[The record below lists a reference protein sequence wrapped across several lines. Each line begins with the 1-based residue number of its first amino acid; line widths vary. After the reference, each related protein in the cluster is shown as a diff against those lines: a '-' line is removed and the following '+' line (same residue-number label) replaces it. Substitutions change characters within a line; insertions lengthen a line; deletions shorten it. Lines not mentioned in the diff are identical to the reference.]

1 MPAPQQQPIDV
12 TPPEAVVEF
21 GPSRPPRPRWSGP
34 AVARGLL
41 ADRRVVPLSAVL
53 AAVAFFGS
61 IVSEWQVTTVDQAYS
76 LTGRGKLSL
85 PTGAADLG
93 ALGTGVLFG
102 IFLLVIGVV
111 LTMFGPRA
119 GRRYASLVGLSAGGT
134 LLGLLL
140 ALSFSLGS
148 ESRTIPRTFI
158 DVDSNDVQ
166 VAYGRGLWCA
176 IAGTLLAMLALYL
189 AGRHAPGAD
198 AAIEPAAADDEDP
211 PAVWS
216 WRRGPE
222 PEEPAVEEPLEL
234 TVSPVQPFT
243 PSPDDRD
250 EPNGSGH
257 RGISG

>member
-1 MPAPQQQPIDV
+1 MGLMPASEPQPIDV

-21 GPSRPPRPRWSGP
+21 GPSRPPRRRWSGA
-34 AVARGLL
+34 AVARALL

-61 IVSEWQVTTVDQAYS
+61 IVSEWQITTVDQAYS

-93 ALGTGVLFG
+93 ALGTGLLIG
-102 IFLLVIGVV
+102 IFLLVSTVV
-111 LTMFGPRA
+111 LTMFGPPA

-148 ESRTIPRTFI
+148 DSRAVPRTFI

-166 VAYGRGLWCA
+166 IAYGRGLWCA

-189 AGRHAPGAD
+189 AARMAP
-198 AAIEPAAADDEDP
+198 PASEAEAEDP
-211 PAVWS
+211 PAIWS
-216 WRRGPE
+216 WRGPRE
-222 PEEPAVEEPLEL
+222 TEQPVVEEPLGL

-243 PSPDDRD
+243 PSADDRGK
-250 EPNGSGH
+250 PNGSSG

>member
-1 MPAPQQQPIDV
+1 MGLMPASQPQPIDA

-21 GPSRPPRPRWSGP
+21 GPSRPPRPRWSGA

-76 LTGRGKLSL
+76 LTGHGKLSL

-93 ALGTGVLFG
+93 AFGTGLLIG
-102 IFLLVIGVV
+102 IFLLVITVV

-148 ESRTIPRTFI
+148 DSRTVPRTFI
-158 DVDSNDVQ
+158 DVDSNDIQ

-189 AGRHAPGAD
+189 AGRVAPPFPGEEAE
-198 AAIEPAAADDEDP
+198 AEDP

-216 WRRGPE
+216 WRGPRE
-222 PEEPAVEEPLEL
+222 TEQPMVEEPLEL
-234 TVSPVQPFT
+234 TVSPVQPFS
-243 PSPDDRD
+243 PSTDDRGK
-250 EPNGSGH
+250 PNGSGR